1 MNFGIIGFGA
11 IGDIHA
17 KVIENSKEAKLTAIA
32 ARTEEN
38 ARKAGEKYGC
48 AYYTDYHEMLK
59 RRDIDIVSICLPSG
73 MHYEAA
79 MAAAQAGKHC
89 IVEKP
94 LEVSTA
100 RIERMIDTF
109 DKKGLQLS
117 VIFQHRFDQSTQL
130 IKQAIAGDTMGKLNY
145 GTCRTNWFRDESY
158 YQDSAWRG
166 TWAGDGGG
174 ALMNQAIHSI
184 DLLLYLMG
192 PVEAVCGKCDT
203 LYHQS
208 IETEDV
214 GAALLRFRNGALGVI
229 EGTTL
234 AYPGFHSE
242 LNIYGQSG
250 SAGIRDHE
258 LDYYHFK
265 TGKQDAFE
273 NLLRKG
279 DENIPYGW
287 YNLIPHMRQFED
299 MMDAVK
305 TNRQPLVNGREGL
318 KAVQLINAIYE
329 SSRKN
334 EWVLLP

>member
-1 MNFGIIGFGA
+1 
-11 IGDIHA
+11 
-17 KVIENSKEAKLTAIA
+17 
-32 ARTEEN
+32 
-38 ARKAGEKYGC
+38 
-48 AYYTDYHEMLK
+48 
-59 RRDIDIVSICLPSG
+59 
-73 MHYEAA
+73 
-79 MAAAQAGKHC
+79 
-89 IVEKP
+89 
-94 LEVSTA
+94 
-100 RIERMIDTF
+100 MIDTF

-318 KAVQLINAIYE
+318 KAVQIINAIYE